1 MRPLADRRPA
11 PPLLAGLWFAA
22 WLIGLLAAQAQPAPS
37 AMRLHRYE
45 SRTQQ
50 FVVFG
55 ALPGTA
61 FGATALSLLETNHV
75 QIEPTVLV
83 LTCERLKFELLKE
96 LNMSDGWT
104 GQIHITVRGDMPP
117 AEVVVVESQ
126 WFSNGWRYR
135 MVLPGQ
141 MERPRLVRALTR
153 ALLLELTNRHNR
165 SQRLAEIPLWLE
177 AGLAAHLLAVHGET
191 LVAEN
196 RTRRSSDQGL
206 VADVFRD
213 AHLRLQGHE
222 LTAFSDLTLAQP
234 GQFTEEQ
241 WEVFRCISQL
251 LVAELLLLPE
261 GRAGLRELLRLL
273 PSYLNP
279 QLAFLRAFEPQFPS
293 MLEVEKWWSAAW
305 LNFTTRDRHLRLSF
319 DASLRQLEEILT
331 TPIAVRVGTNA
342 MPGRKELPLRELIAN
357 TEYLRHQP
365 AVAQATLQ
373 LQLLQVSAPGELTR
387 LIGDYRQSL
396 LTYLKRRTEF
406 STSSTSKSADAKI
419 AVKDALQQ
427 LDLLDV
433 IREDFQRVS
442 PAAVPAPVV
451 PE

>member
-1 MRPLADRRPA
+1 
-11 PPLLAGLWFAA
+11 
-22 WLIGLLAAQAQPAPS
+22 
-37 AMRLHRYE
+37 MRLHRYE
-45 SRTQQ
+45 SRSQQ

-61 FGATALSLLETNHV
+61 YGAPDLSLLETNHV
-75 QIEPTVLV
+75 QIEPSVLV

-104 GQIHITVRGDMPP
+104 GQIQITVRGDMPP

-153 ALLLELTNRHNR
+153 ALLLELANRHNR

-177 AGLAAHLLAVHGET
+177 AGLATHLLAVHGDT

-206 VADVFRD
+206 VADVFRE
-213 AHLRLQGHE
+213 AHRRLQGQE

-241 WEVFRCISQL
+241 WEVFRSISQL

-261 GRAGLRELLRLL
+261 GRAGLRELLRVL

-279 QLAFLRAFEPQFPS
+279 QLAFLRAFEPQFPT

-305 LNFTTRDRHLRLSF
+305 LNFTARDRHLRLSF
-319 DASLRQLEEILT
+319 DATLRQLEEILT
-331 TPIAVRVGTNA
+331 TPIAVRVGTNTV
-342 MPGRKELPLRELIAN
+342 PGRKELPLRELIAN

-373 LQLLQVSAPGELTR
+373 LQLLQVSAPAELAR

-396 LTYLKRRTEF
+396 ITYLKRRTEF
-406 STSSTSKSADAKI
+406 SASSTSKSADAKI

-433 IREDFQRVS
+433 IRSDFQSVS
-442 PAAVPAPVV
+442 PAVAPAPAVPQ
-451 PE
+451 

>member
-1 MRPLADRRPA
+1 
-11 PPLLAGLWFAA
+11 
-22 WLIGLLAAQAQPAPS
+22 
-37 AMRLHRYE
+37 MRLHRYE
-45 SRTQQ
+45 SRSQQ

-61 FGATALSLLETNHV
+61 YGAPDLSLLETNHV
-75 QIEPTVLV
+75 QIEPSVLV

-104 GQIHITVRGDMPP
+104 GQIQITVRGDMPP

-153 ALLLELTNRHNR
+153 ALLLELANRHNR

-177 AGLAAHLLAVHGET
+177 AGLATHLLAVHGDT

-196 RTRRSSDQGL
+196 RTRRSIDQGL
-206 VADVFRD
+206 VADVFRE
-213 AHLRLQGHE
+213 AHRRLQGQE

-241 WEVFRCISQL
+241 WEVFRSISQL

-261 GRAGLRELLRLL
+261 GRAGLRELLRVL

-279 QLAFLRAFEPQFPS
+279 QLAFLRAFEPQFPT

-305 LNFTTRDRHLRLSF
+305 LNFTARDRHLRLSF
-319 DASLRQLEEILT
+319 DATLRQLEEILT
-331 TPIAVRVGTNA
+331 TPIAVRVGTNTV
-342 MPGRKELPLRELIAN
+342 PGRKELPLRELIAN

-373 LQLLQVSAPGELTR
+373 LQLLQVSAPAELAR

-396 LTYLKRRTEF
+396 ITYLKRRTEF
-406 STSSTSKSADAKI
+406 SASSTSKSADAKI

-433 IREDFQRVS
+433 IRADFQSVS
-442 PAAVPAPVV
+442 PAAAPAPAV
-451 PE
+451 PQ

>member
-1 MRPLADRRPA
+1 MRPLAERRPA
-11 PPLLAGLWFAA
+11 PPCLAGWCLLAF
-22 WLIGLLAAQAQPAPS
+22 LIGLVSAPAQPTPS
-37 AMRLHRYE
+37 ALRLHRYE

-61 FGATALSLLETNHV
+61 YGAPDLSLLETNHI
-75 QIEPTVLV
+75 QIEPSVLV

-141 MERPRLVRALTR
+141 MERPRLVRTLTR
-153 ALLLELTNRHNR
+153 ALLLELANRHNR

-177 AGLAAHLLAVHGET
+177 AGLTTHLLAVHGET

-196 RTRRSSDQGL
+196 RTRRTIEQGL
-206 VADVFRD
+206 AAGVFRE
-213 AHLRLQGHE
+213 AHRRLQGQPPP
-222 LTAFSDLTLAQP
+222 AFSDLTLVQA
-234 GQFTEEQ
+234 GQLDEEQ
-241 WEVFRCISQL
+241 WEVFCCVSQL
-251 LVAELLLLPE
+251 LVAELLVLPE
-261 GRAGLRELLRLL
+261 GRAGLRELLHLL

-279 QLAFLRAFEPQFPS
+279 QLAFLRAFELQFS
-293 MLEVEKWWSAAW
+293 TMLEVEKWWSAAW
-305 LNFTTRDRHLRLSF
+305 LNFAARDRHLRLSS
-319 DASLRQLEEILT
+319 DAALRQLQEILT
-331 TPIAVRVGTNA
+331 TPIVVRVGTNA
-342 MPGRKELPLRELIAN
+342 SMGRKELPLRELIGN
-357 TEYLRHQP
+357 TEFARHQL

-373 LQLLQVSAPGELTR
+373 LQLLQTSAPAELAR
-387 LIGDYRQSL
+387 LTGDYRQSL
-396 LTYLKRRTEF
+396 LTYLKRRAEA
-406 STSSTSKSADAKI
+406 SANSTSKSADLKL
-419 AVKDALQQ
+419 AVKDVLQQ

-433 IREDFQRVS
+433 IRTDFQRVA
-442 PAAVPAPVV
+442 PAAAPAPAV

>member
-1 MRPLADRRPA
+1 MRLLADRRPA
-11 PPLLAGLWFAA
+11 PPLLAGLWLAA
-22 WLIGLLAAQAQPAPS
+22 WLIGLLSAQAQLAPS
-37 AMRLHRYE
+37 ALRLHRYE
-45 SRTQQ
+45 SLTQQ
-50 FVVFG
+50 FIVFG

-61 FGATALSLLETNHV
+61 FGAPALGLIETNHV
-75 QIEPTVLV
+75 QLEPSVLV

-141 MERPRLVRALTR
+141 MERPRLVRALIR
-153 ALLLELTNRHNR
+153 ALLLELANRHNR

-177 AGLAAHLLAVHGET
+177 AGLAAHLLAVHGDT

-196 RTRRSSDQGL
+196 RTRRSIDQGL

-213 AHLRLQGHE
+213 AHRRLQGHE
-222 LTAFSDLTLAQP
+222 LTSFSDLTLAQP

-251 LVAELLLLPE
+251 LVSELLLLPE

-293 MLEVEKWWSAAW
+293 LLEVEKWWSAAW
-305 LNFTTRDRHLRLSF
+305 LNFTVRDRHLRLSF
-319 DASLRQLEEILT
+319 DAALRQLEEILT
-331 TPIAVRVGTNA
+331 TPIAVRMGTNA
-342 MPGRKELPLRELIAN
+342 VPGRKELPLRELIAN

-373 LQLLQVSAPGELTR
+373 LQLLQVSAPAELAR

-396 LTYLKRRTEF
+396 LNYLKRRTEY
-406 STSSTSKSADAKI
+406 SASSTSKSADAKM
-419 AVKDALQQ
+419 AVKDALQK

-433 IREDFQRVS
+433 IRADFQSVS
-442 PAAVPAPVV
+442 PAAAPAPAV